1 MINNIKKFALIAAL
15 ITPFSMANVEAK
27 KHKKSHARTK
37 LSSSVKTDPTQKE
50 QTNTK
55 DTSNK
60 KKDKRGEKTE
70 TKEYKAGEPVYT
82 TVSKVTKDGI
92 PETTRIKKKHL
103 VNGDIIETTIHT
115 IKQENVIKIHRIKK
129 RIKTKEKITEPVS
142 DSEAKKIKDGNK
154 TTVKKLIKIANGD
167 GTETIIEVNTVKI
180 REEDKKTVNTTEVK
194 TKPDGTKI
202 KTTTTSVIEQM
213 SPQPSEQTTNS

>member
-15 ITPFSMANVEAK
+15 MTPFSMVNVEAK

-37 LSSSVKTDPTQKE
+37 ISTNAKTDSTQKG

-55 DTSNK
+55 DESKKNK
-60 KKDKRGEKTE
+60 KITTE
-70 TKEYKAGEPVYT
+70 EYKSGEPVHT
-82 TVSKVTKDGI
+82 TLSKEIKDGAI
-92 PETTRIKKKHL
+92 KTTRIKKKHL
-103 VNGDIIETTIHT
+103 VNGDKIETTIHT
-115 IKQENVIKIHRIKK
+115 TKQGNVTKIHRIKK

-142 DSEAKKIKDGNK
+142 DSETKKIKDGDK

-180 REEDKKTVNTTEVK
+180 REENKKTVNTTEVK